1 MKASLADNWNT
12 LDILLA
18 SSPVNVEALCT
29 VIARIFGV
37 GTEEVGLLRVYG
49 LSLEFM
55 YPFALKSAGRIP
67 LSTSAVAAR
76 VATSKKAEIFNNFT
90 TVSHNSV
97 FELVPLGRVTTKSAD
112 SKHIQKMIAA
122 PILDSKHKS
131 IGVIEV
137 SRKGRTR
144 DEVGPDF
151 ADTDLHNLD
160 KIAQKL
166 SSMFE
171 KL

>member
-1 MKASLADNWNT
+1 MAAALADNWNT

-29 VIARIFGV
+29 VIARIFGI

-49 LSLEFM
+49 LSLEFV

-67 LSTSAVAAR
+67 LSTSAVAAQI
-76 VATSKKAEIFNNFT
+76 ATSKKPEIFNNFAA
-90 TVSHNSV
+90 VSHNSV
-97 FELVPLGRVTTKSAD
+97 FELVPLGRVSTKTAD
-112 SKHIQKMIAA
+112 FKHIQKMIAA
-122 PILDSKHKS
+122 PIPDSKHKS
-131 IGVIEV
+131 IGVIEI

-144 DEVGPDF
+144 DEAGPDF
-151 ADTDLHNLD
+151 TEADLQDLD

-166 SSMFE
+166 SPMFE